1 MFAPRVSIP
10 VEYISRVLI
19 ASDVVPPATVLI
31 TTPINAAELS
41 VSSVGIKSGTCSKH
55 PARREVLID
64 LSRMCDFTVIE
75 IWIDWKCPPVVVTAR
90 VDIVLPFWSDFICL
104 KALSGFCD
112 QRN

>member
-10 VEYISRVLI
+10 VEHISRVLI

-90 VDIVLPFWSDFICL
+90 VDIVLPFWS
-104 KALSGFCD
+104 
-112 QRN
+112 